1 MADPNNAWMGNWLNS
16 QQNYWKAWT
25 DMAQSGIKTPE
36 APKNPWAD
44 GISQWWQAVSPMA
57 PPTGRDVFD
66 KLMDV
71 SRGYFSMAE
80 KFMNSAGK
88 ETSMDAMNGWFEN
101 MQKTWNDWMSNGG
114 LLRPDAQHK
123 SMMTF
128 WDLPLDTWQRLAANV
143 IPMPG
148 DFTQAFHPE
157 GASDHMRG
165 QVNRFL
171 SIPAVGYS
179 REFQEQ
185 YQILGQRMVDYSK
198 AVHDY
203 QMSFGK
209 LAVETTQEF
218 QASVQEMAKDGKSLS
233 SLREIYDK
241 WVEMSEAAYARFVM
255 TQEYQSLYGRL
266 VNNLLAVKQQM
277 ARIVDGNLEAMHM
290 PTHAEIS
297 TLQRR
302 QQELRRDNL
311 QLRKEI
317 KAIQQQLEAMRQR
330 DLQPAATA
338 KAPAKPAAPKA
349 PVATVVAAAKPA
361 TKAPV
366 KGTAKAAAKPA
377 AKAPAK
383 PAAKK

>member
-1 MADPNNAWMGNWLNS
+1 VADPNNAWMESWLNT
-16 QQNYWKAWT
+16 QQNYWKAWS
-25 DMAQSGIKTPE
+25 DMAQNGIKTPE

-88 ETSMDAMNGWFEN
+88 ETGMEAMNGWFEN
-101 MQKTWNDWMSNGG
+101 MQGSWNDWMNNGG

-157 GASDHMRG
+157 GARDQMSG

-218 QASVQEMAKDGKSLS
+218 QASVQDMAKEGKSLG

-255 TQEYQSLYGRL
+255 TQEYQALYGRL

-311 QLRKEI
+311 KLHKEI
-317 KAIQQQLEAMRQR
+317 KAVQQQLEAMRQR
-330 DLQPAATA
+330 DLRVSAAEVPAAKAAPAA
-338 KAPAKPAAPKA
+338 KAPA
-349 PVATVVAAAKPA
+349 
-361 TKAPV
+361 
-366 KGTAKAAAKPA
+366 AKAAAKPA

-383 PAAKK
+383 TSAKPAAKK

>member
-1 MADPNNAWMGNWLNS
+1 MVDPNTAWMENWLNT
-16 QQNYWKAWT
+16 QQKYWNAWT
-25 DMAQSGIKTPE
+25 EMAQSGIKAPE
-36 APKNPWAD
+36 VPKNPWAD
-44 GISQWWQAVSPMA
+44 GISQWWQAVSPMT
-57 PPTGRDVFD
+57 PPSGRDVFD

-88 ETSMDAMNGWFEN
+88 QNGMDAMNGWFEN
-101 MQKTWNDWMSNGG
+101 MQNTWNDWMKSGG
-114 LLRPDAQHK
+114 LMRPDAQHK

-128 WDLPLDTWQRLAANV
+128 WDLPLDTWQRLAANI

-185 YQILGQRMVDYSK
+185 YQILGQRMTDYAA
-198 AVHDY
+198 AVQAY
-203 QMSFGK
+203 QMGFGK

-218 QASVQEMAKDGKSLS
+218 QASVQDMAKDGKSLGT
-233 SLREIYDK
+233 LREVYDK

-255 TQEYQSLYGRL
+255 TEEYQSIYGRL
-266 VNNLLAVKQQM
+266 VNNLLAVKHQM

-302 QQELRRDNL
+302 QQELRRENL

-317 KAIQQQLEAMRQR
+317 KAIQHQLEAIRAR
-330 DLQPAATA
+330 DLQAPVVKAAPKPA
-338 KAPAKPAAPKA
+338 AAPKA
-349 PVATVVAAAKPA
+349 S
-361 TKAPV
+361 
-366 KGTAKAAAKPA
+366 AKPA
-377 AKAPAK
+377 AKAAATPKPATKTAALAKK

>member
-1 MADPNNAWMGNWLNS
+1 VADPKNAWMESWLNT
-16 QQNYWKAWT
+16 QQNYWKAWS
-25 DMAQSGIKTPE
+25 DMAQNGIKTPE

-44 GISQWWQAVSPMA
+44 GINQWWQAVSPMA
-57 PPTGRDVFD
+57 PPSGRDVFD

-88 ETSMDAMNGWFEN
+88 ETGMEAMNGWLEN
-101 MQKTWNDWMSNGG
+101 MQGSWNDWMKNGG
-114 LLRPDAQHK
+114 LMRPDAQHK

-148 DFTQAFHPE
+148 DFTHAFHPE
-157 GASDHMRG
+157 GARDQMSG

-185 YQILGQRMVDYSK
+185 YQILGQRMVEYST

-203 QMSFGK
+203 QTSFGK

-218 QASVQEMAKDGKSLS
+218 QASVQEMAKEGKSLG

-302 QQELRRDNL
+302 NRSCAEKIL
-311 QLRKEI
+311 QLRKDI

-330 DLQPAATA
+330 DLQPTPAPKAAAAKTPGVA
-338 KAPAKPAAPKA
+338 KAPAAKA
-349 PVATVVAAAKPA
+349 VAKPA
-361 TKAPV
+361 TKAP
-366 KGTAKAAAKPA
+366 AKTTAKPA
-377 AKAPAK
+377 AKAAAPAK

>member
-1 MADPNNAWMGNWLNS
+1 VADPNTAWMENWLNT
-16 QQNYWKAWT
+16 QQKYWNAWT
-25 DMAQSGIKTPE
+25 EMAQSGIKTPE
-36 APKNPWAD
+36 VPKNPWAD
-44 GISQWWQAVSPMA
+44 GISQWWQAVSPMT
-57 PPTGRDVFD
+57 PPSGRDVFD

-88 ETSMDAMNGWFEN
+88 QNGMDAMNGWFEN
-101 MQKTWNDWMSNGG
+101 MQNTWNDWMKSGG
-114 LLRPDAQHK
+114 LMRPDAQHK

-128 WDLPLDTWQRLAANV
+128 WDLPLDTWQRLAANI

-185 YQILGQRMVDYSK
+185 YQILGQRMTDYAA
-198 AVHDY
+198 AVQAY
-203 QMSFGK
+203 QMGFGK

-218 QASVQEMAKDGKSLS
+218 QASVQDMAKEGKSLGT
-233 SLREIYDK
+233 LREVYDK

-255 TQEYQSLYGRL
+255 TEEYQSIYGRL
-266 VNNLLAVKQQM
+266 VNNLLAVKHQM

-302 QQELRRDNL
+302 QQELRRENL
-311 QLRKEI
+311 QLRKDI
-317 KAIQQQLEAMRQR
+317 KAIQRQVEALLARELMPSEAREAAPKAASPAKAAPK
-330 DLQPAATA
+330 PAARTTA
-338 KAPAKPAAPKA
+338 KAPAKATAPAKKP
-349 PVATVVAAAKPA
+349 AAAK
-361 TKAPV
+361 K
-366 KGTAKAAAKPA
+366 
-377 AKAPAK
+377 
-383 PAAKK
+383 

>member
-1 MADPNNAWMGNWLNS
+1 VADPNKAWMENWLNS
-16 QQNYWKAWT
+16 QQTYWKAWS
-25 DMAQSGIKTPE
+25 DMAQNGIKAPE

-57 PPTGRDVFD
+57 PPSGRETFD
-66 KLMDV
+66 KVMDV

-88 ETSMDAMNGWFEN
+88 ETGMEALNGWFGN
-101 MQKTWNDWMSNGG
+101 MQKTWNDWTQSGG
-114 LLRPDAQHK
+114 MLRPDAQNK
-123 SMMTF
+123 NMMAF

-148 DFTQAFHPE
+148 DFTRAFHPE
-157 GASDHMRG
+157 GASDQMHG
-165 QVNRFL
+165 QMNRFL

-185 YQILGQRMVDYSK
+185 YQVLGQRMMDYTK
-198 AVHDY
+198 AVQDY
-203 QMSFGK
+203 QSSFGK
-209 LAVETTQEF
+209 LAMETTQEF
-218 QASVQEMAKDGKSLS
+218 QASVQDMAKEGKSLT
-233 SLREIYDK
+233 SLREVYDK

-266 VNNLLAVKQQM
+266 VNNLLALKQQM

-302 QQELRRDNL
+302 QQELRRENL
-311 QLRKEI
+311 KLRKDI
-317 KAIQQQLEAMRQR
+317 KDIQHQLEAMRER
-330 DLQPAATA
+330 ELRADP
-338 KAPAKPAAPKA
+338 APK
-349 PVATVVAAAKPA
+349 PAAAKPA
-361 TKAPV
+361 ATKPAVAKPAAKATVKAP
-366 KGTAKAAAKPA
+366 AKATTAAAKPA
-377 AKAPAK
+377 AKK
-383 PAAKK
+383 

>member
-1 MADPNNAWMGNWLNS
+1 MADPNTAWMENWLNT
-16 QQNYWKAWT
+16 QQKYWNAWT
-25 DMAQSGIKTPE
+25 EMAQSGMKAPDT
-36 APKNPWAD
+36 PKNPWAD
-44 GISQWWQAVSPMA
+44 GINQWWRAVSPMT
-57 PPTGRDVFD
+57 PPSGRDVFD

-88 ETSMDAMNGWFEN
+88 ETGMEAMNGWFEN
-101 MQKTWNDWMSNGG
+101 MQKTWTDWMNSGG
-114 LLRPDAQHK
+114 LMRPDAQHK

-157 GASDHMRG
+157 GASDHVRG
-165 QVNRFL
+165 HVNRFL

-185 YQILGQRMVDYSK
+185 YQILGQRMTDYAA
-198 AVHDY
+198 AVQAY
-203 QMSFGK
+203 QTGFGK

-218 QASVQEMAKDGKSLS
+218 QASVQDMAKDGKSLS
-233 SLREIYDK
+233 TLREIYDK

-255 TQEYQSLYGRL
+255 TEEYQSIYGRL

-302 QQELRRDNL
+302 QQELRRENL
-311 QLRKEI
+311 QLRRDLKQLTGDI
-317 KAIQQQLEAMRQR
+317 KAIQRHLETLRQP
-330 DLQPAATA
+330 DPVPSAT
-338 KAPAKPAAPKA
+338 PKPAPKIAAEPAPKA
-349 PVATVVAAAKPA
+349 AAQTPAKL
-361 TKAPV
+361 AP
-366 KGTAKAAAKPA
+366 KTA

-383 PAAKK
+383 SAAKK